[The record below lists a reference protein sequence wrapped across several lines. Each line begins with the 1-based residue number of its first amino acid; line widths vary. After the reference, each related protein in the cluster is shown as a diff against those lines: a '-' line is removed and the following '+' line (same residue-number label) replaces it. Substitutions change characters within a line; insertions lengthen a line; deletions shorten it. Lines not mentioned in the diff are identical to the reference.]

1 MIFMAA
7 ETKGTSSLDKEL
19 EAISQAQPKAAQQR
33 RAGAKAP
40 GSRARAPGK
49 AGTKKKA
56 VIAKGKRK
64 AAVARATLTQGSGRI
79 VINGIEVKNV
89 KPDIFRELILEPVRI
104 SDKAKAIADSSDIYV
119 NIHGGGVSGQAQ
131 AARSAIAKVL
141 SASDDSL
148 RKTYM
153 TYDRTLIVDD
163 SRRVEPKKFLGRKA
177 RARFQKSYR

>member
-1 MIFMAA
+1 MAT

-19 EAISQAQPKAAQQR
+19 EAISQPKAVQQR
-33 RAGAKAP
+33 RPGARAP
-40 GSRARAPGK
+40 GQKAKAPGK

-64 AAVARATLTQGSGRI
+64 AAVARATLIQGSGRI
-79 VINGIEVKNV
+79 IINGVDIKNV
-89 KPDIFRELILEPVRI
+89 KPDVLRDLILEPV
-104 SDKAKAIADSSDIYV
+104 KIASQAQTLASASDIYV

-131 AARSAIAKVL
+131 AARTAIAKVL
-141 SASDDSL
+141 SASDSSL
-148 RKTYM
+148 KSMYM
-153 TYDRTLIVDD
+153 SYDRTLIVDD